1 MTCSALGRAVLGAA
15 ALVLVSGVVAPMLDA
30 QAVPAGATPVRYYR
44 GVIGVNP
51 LGIPFDIVAVEAE
64 GAVAQGITA
73 AAALS
78 YFAPSDDRFTSGDV
92 KVRYYPGETALD
104 GFSVGLGLGFTRRSG
119 INFSASCTPTQ
130 TGCIYE
136 GGGTEPPRNAA
147 SGPTISALADYNFLL
162 GERRRFLV
170 GTGVGAKRWMVSRET
185 RESVDAEKAWV
196 FARFLIGLAF

>member
-1 MTCSALGRAVLGAA
+1 MTCSALRRAVAGAA
-15 ALVLVSGVVAPMLDA
+15 VLTLASGAIAPVLEA

-51 LGIPFDIVAVEAE
+51 LGIPFDIVSVEAE
-64 GAVAQGITA
+64 GAVAAGITA
-73 AAALS
+73 GAALS

-104 GFSVGLGLGFTRRSG
+104 GFSVGLGLGFTS
-119 INFSASCTPTQ
+119 
-130 TGCIYE
+130 TGCDYP
-136 GGGTEPPRNAA
+136 GGGTEPPRNSAT
-147 SGPTISALADYNFLL
+147 GPTISALADYNFLL

-170 GTGVGAKRWMVSRET
+170 GTGVGAKRWMVSRDT
-185 RESVDAEKAWV
+185 RESVDSEKAWV

>member
-1 MTCSALGRAVLGAA
+1 MMFSAIRRAVLGAA
-15 ALVLVSGVVAPMLDA
+15 AVTLATSALAPVLEA
-30 QAVPAGATPVRYYR
+30 QAVPVGANPVRYYR

-51 LGIPFDIVAVEAE
+51 LGIPFDIVSIEAE
-64 GAVAQGITA
+64 GAVAPGITA
-73 AAALS
+73 AGALS
-78 YFAPSDDRFTSGDV
+78 YFAPSDDRFTSADV

-104 GFSVGLGLGFTRRSG
+104 GFSVGLGLGLTRRSG
-119 INFSASCTPTQ
+119 IDFRCTPTQ
-130 TGCIYE
+130 TGCTYRN
-136 GGGTEPPRNAA
+136 GATEPPRNSA

-170 GTGVGAKRWMVSRET
+170 GTGVGAKRWMVSRDT

>member
-1 MTCSALGRAVLGAA
+1 MTCSALRRAVAGAA
-15 ALVLVSGVVAPMLDA
+15 ALTLAAGAIAPVLEA

-51 LGIPFDIVAVEAE
+51 LGIPFDIVSVEAE
-64 GAVAQGITA
+64 GAVAAGITA

-119 INFSASCTPTQ
+119 IDFRCTPTQ
-130 TGCIYE
+130 TGCEYP
-136 GGGTEPPRNAA
+136 GGGTEPPRNSAT
-147 SGPTISALADYNFLL
+147 GPTISAIADYNFLL